1 MCSKVKTKITYLSS
15 SRGWLT
21 NKLVFIGNFSME
33 GEKKSRKVQL
43 SPFVAT
49 AVNSKLFKSEKVYF
63 CLFFFKYK
71 LLLAI
76 EHLFCIAYYFRKALW
91 KLTSK

>member
-21 NKLVFIGNFSME
+21 NKLAFIGNFSMLE
-33 GEKKSRKVQL
+33 EKNKSRKVQL

-49 AVNSKLFKSEKVYF
+49 AVNFKF
-63 CLFFFKYK
+63 
-71 LLLAI
+71 
-76 EHLFCIAYYFRKALW
+76 
-91 KLTSK
+91 